1 NLVAG
6 DVFDSG
12 EANGMN
18 TRLDVLDI
26 DGNSRTATVRLTH
39 VPVKPALGDIC
50 VGNNAD
56 GRLESFARGQDALV
70 YHIWQTV
77 PNGGWHAWSS
87 LGGHDIRQVAIGKNA
102 DGRLELFALGG
113 DRAIYHIWQTAPN
126 GNWGQWSSLAGH
138 DLQQIVLGNNAD
150 GRLE

>member
-1 NLVAG
+1 RSSPPSAG
-6 DVFDSG
+6 IATTCQLICASSFLTERAMVFPSG
-12 EANGMN
+12 
-18 TRLDVLDI
+18 DQ
-26 DGNSRTATVRLTH
+26 
-39 VPVKPALGDIC
+39 ALGDIC

-56 GRLESFARGQDALV
+56 GRLETFARGQDALV

-77 PNGGWHAWSS
+77 PNGGWHPWSS

-102 DGRLELFALGG
+102 DGRLELFSLGG

-138 DLQQIVLGNNAD
+138 DLQQIVVGNNAD
-150 GRLE
+150 GRLELFALGGDR